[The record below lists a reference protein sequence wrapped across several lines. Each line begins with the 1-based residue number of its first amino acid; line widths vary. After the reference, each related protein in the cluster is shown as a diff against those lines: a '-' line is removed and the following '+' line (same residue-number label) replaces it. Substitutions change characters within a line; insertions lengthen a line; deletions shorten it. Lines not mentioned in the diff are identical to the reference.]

1 MRRWH
6 VAWIVGGVIVLV
18 SWSLAWAQAVIS
30 VDITKSRL
38 AWTWAQGTGGAVAEF
53 RVKCGPG
60 AGTYTSTVVVADP
73 AARSV
78 PVQQVV
84 SGPGNYFCV
93 VSAAN
98 AFGESG
104 PSNEVPFAA
113 GNVPAVPSG
122 LQLTA
127 Q

>member
-1 MRRWH
+1 MRRAILGAAMLLG
-6 VAWIVGGVIVLV
+6 AW
-18 SWSLAWAQAVIS
+18 LAAAPEADAQAVIS
-30 VDITKSRL
+30 VDITKARL
-38 AWTWAQGTGGAVAEF
+38 SWTWTQGTGGAVTEF
-53 RVKCGPG
+53 RVKCGPS
-60 AGTYTSTVVVADP
+60 AGTYTSTIVLADP

-93 VSAAN
+93 VIAAN
-98 AFGESG
+98 QFGESG

-113 GNVPAVPSG
+113 GNAPAAPSG
-122 LQLTA
+122 LQITA

>member
-1 MRRWH
+1 MSVRR
-6 VAWIVGGVIVLV
+6 AFIGFVLFMFAATP
-18 SWSLAWAQAVIS
+18 AWAQAVIS
-30 VDITKSRL
+30 VDITKARL
-38 AWTWAQGTGGAVAEF
+38 SWTWTQGTGGAVAEF
-53 RVKCGPG
+53 RVKCGPST
-60 AGTYTSTVVVADP
+60 GTYTSTTVVMDP

-93 VSAAN
+93 VLAAN
-98 AFGESG
+98 QFGESG

-113 GNVPAVPSG
+113 GNAPVAPSG
-122 LQLTA
+122 LQITA